1 MPRTRWTH
9 EIATNVRQAARGTA
23 EVAANVTE
31 VSRGASETGTAS
43 GQVLASAKALAGE
56 SEVLRSE
63 VENFLVSVRA
73 A

>member
-1 MPRTRWTH
+1 MGAPHAMDARDRH
-9 EIATNVRQAARGTA
+9 QRAAGRQGH
-23 EVAANVTE
+23 
-31 VSRGASETGTAS
+31 GASETGTAS